1 MFFFS
6 SISGVFIS
14 ACWYGGGYSALLVAR
29 LHKLRTKRKQK
40 RWRYR
45 RNKKRHTTTRNRFR
59 RTALHYHLVRR
70 CRRRGGNRPCPKHWN
85 VPFCQFQRQLSQC
98 LKSIVARRN
107 KHVLSCIHYANEV
120 YTQAAFRARY
130 GYYPTPLDP
139 IKDLNGVPE
148 ELFTSFCNLHN
159 PLDIHKPME
168 SRTVTMQQ
176 YLADNPP
183 DNNELSQ
190 SSINYNDYENVPT
203 NFFDQLDELN
213 TSYPIYTEDINQ
225 FCYLRVN
232 EMGNASHNHNSFR
245 GMPLIWDTG
254 ASIGLTSFR
263 SDFID
268 YQTLNNVTVKDIAR
282 KNKVLGVGT
291 VLWKF
296 YTRDGR
302 EVFLPL
308 ICYHVEHATIRLMSP
323 QQYFKNHGGHADVTG
338 HNVAFHLPDKTI
350 IDIPICPTS
359 NLPTI
364 WNIGTSTEEQR
375 RVGADITGTS
385 NHVTFFDRNTFK
397 TRQARQINAC
407 FPCVGDETNQ
417 QITGPQKEVLLWHW
431 KLGIGMQHIQELM
444 QERVYKLD
452 DGTEIRKPAIIP
464 TKLANAKSCK
474 RPMCMSCELAKMKS
488 RSPKVKI
495 TKAIKEKEGIL
506 SRDCYE
512 PGDMVSSDQFNVYT
526 TGRKFSGYGKES
538 SENGFN
544 GGTVYV
550 DAASGLVRVEM
561 QVSLGANETVIGKHK
576 FEQWVYNLASV
587 CIKRY
592 HSDNGVYDATEF
604 RDDCAAQDQKQTFS
618 GVGAKHQNAVAERYI
633 QTLSY
638 WARTMMVR
646 AAIHWPSNGADNLR
660 LWPFAM
666 KQAEWLYNRLPNRK
680 SGLTPLELFTK
691 HQSDHRDLLRAHVWG
706 CPVYVL
712 DPALQDG
719 KKIPKWNKRSR
730 LG

>member
-1 MFFFS
+1 MSFFS

-29 LHKLRTKRKQK
+29 LHELRTKRKQK

-45 RNKKRHTTTRNRFR
+45 HNKKRHTTTRNRFR
-59 RTALHYHLVRR
+59 CTALHYHLVRR

-85 VPFCQFQRQLSQC
+85 VPFCQFQRQKSQC
-98 LKSIVARRN
+98 LKSKVARRD
-107 KHVLSCIHYANEV
+107 KHVLSCIHYADEV
-120 YTQAAFRARY
+120 YAQAAFRARY

-254 ASIGLTSFR
+254 ASIGLTPFR

-364 WNIGTSTEEQR
+364 WNVVTSTEEQR
-375 RVGADITGTS
+375 RVRADIAGTS

-397 TRQARQINAC
+397 T
-407 FPCVGDETNQ
+407 
-417 QITGPQKEVLLWHW
+417 
-431 KLGIGMQHIQELM
+431 
-444 QERVYKLD
+444 
-452 DGTEIRKPAIIP
+452 
-464 TKLANAKSCK
+464 
-474 RPMCMSCELAKMKS
+474 
-488 RSPKVKI
+488 
-495 TKAIKEKEGIL
+495 
-506 SRDCYE
+506 
-512 PGDMVSSDQFNVYT
+512 
-526 TGRKFSGYGKES
+526 
-538 SENGFN
+538 
-544 GGTVYV
+544 
-550 DAASGLVRVEM
+550 
-561 QVSLGANETVIGKHK
+561 
-576 FEQWVYNLASV
+576 
-587 CIKRY
+587 
-592 HSDNGVYDATEF
+592 
-604 RDDCAAQDQKQTFS
+604 
-618 GVGAKHQNAVAERYI
+618 
-633 QTLSY
+633 
-638 WARTMMVR
+638 
-646 AAIHWPSNGADNLR
+646 
-660 LWPFAM
+660 
-666 KQAEWLYNRLPNRK
+666 
-680 SGLTPLELFTK
+680 
-691 HQSDHRDLLRAHVWG
+691 
-706 CPVYVL
+706 
-712 DPALQDG
+712 
-719 KKIPKWNKRSR
+719 
-730 LG
+730 